1 MGLPHTKRYLI
12 NDFTQSNPYPS
23 AISINISRDSDNLE
37 KLLKPILKDF

>member
-1 MGLPHTKRYLI
+1 MGIPHKKRYLI